1 MWRTMV
7 DEEHMIFCFTAIPEP
22 QTIIP
27 RQCLRLCL
35 HQAVNIVKNDEV
47 TGFVP
52 VSNVT
57 QSDCI
62 SGIDE
67 TVFELVSDYEI

>member
-1 MWRTMV
+1 MWRTMA
-7 DEEHMIFCFTAIPEP
+7 DQEHVFRFTAIPEP

-27 RQCLRLCL
+27 RQCPRLCL
-35 HQAVNIVKNDEV
+35 HLTVNIVKNYEV

-57 QSDCI
+57 RSDCI